1 MTFDWDEEKN
11 SKLKAERNISFEEII
26 LCINENRI
34 VDVIKNPNS
43 ENYPNQHMY
52 LVNYDNYIYV
62 VPFIENKEKEE
73 IFLKTIFPSRFYTK
87 KYLSRGNKNE
97 EI

>member
-11 SKLKAERNISFEEII
+11 TKLKEKRNISFEEII
-26 LCINENRI
+26 LCINEDRI

-43 ENYPNQHMY
+43 EKYPDQRMY

-62 VPFIENKEKEE
+62 VPFIKNEEKQE

-87 KYLSRGNKNE
+87 KHLSGGEKK
-97 EI
+97 